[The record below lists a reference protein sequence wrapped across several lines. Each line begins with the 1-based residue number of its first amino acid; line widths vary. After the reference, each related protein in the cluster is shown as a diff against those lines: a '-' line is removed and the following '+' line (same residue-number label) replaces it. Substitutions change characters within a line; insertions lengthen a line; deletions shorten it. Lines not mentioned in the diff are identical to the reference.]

1 MTKRIYFLHGFM
13 GTGDLHFE
21 HQKAFFERD
30 MEVIALSLPGHGHST
45 IPAFENY
52 FESALEWVIE
62 EVTNKGPG
70 YVVGL
75 SLGASLAIHLAI
87 KRPELI
93 KGAVLTGYSPSIP
106 DDLKSIM
113 EEQYTYFN
121 NIQENDEETAA
132 SFKQLHGDKWF
143 DTLQKVNKIMT
154 FHYPSVSEKE
164 IAELEVPIMV
174 LNGGNELYEVE
185 SVQFLKRSNDKINVG
200 LIPDAGH
207 TANMDQPNLYNS
219 MVQQFINK

>member
-1 MTKRIYFLHGFM
+1 M
-13 GTGDLHFE
+13 GTEDLHFE

-30 MEVIALSLPGHGHST
+30 MEVIALPLPGHGHSSV
-45 IPAFENY
+45 PAGEDY
-52 FESALEWVIE
+52 FESALEWLIE
-62 EVTNKGPG
+62 EVTNKGSG

-75 SLGASLAIHLAI
+75 SLGASLAIHLAL
-87 KRPELI
+87 KRPELV
-93 KGAVLTGYSPSIP
+93 KGAVLTGYTPYIP
-106 DDLKSIM
+106 DNLKSIM

-121 NIQENDEETAA
+121 NIQENDQETTA
-132 SFKQLHGDKWF
+132 SFKQIHGDKWF

-164 IAELEVPIMV
+164 IAELEVPLMV

-185 SVQFLKRSNDKINVG
+185 AVQFLKRNNDKINVG

-207 TANMDQPNLYNS
+207 TANIDQPDLYNS
-219 MVQQFINK
+219 MVHQFINK